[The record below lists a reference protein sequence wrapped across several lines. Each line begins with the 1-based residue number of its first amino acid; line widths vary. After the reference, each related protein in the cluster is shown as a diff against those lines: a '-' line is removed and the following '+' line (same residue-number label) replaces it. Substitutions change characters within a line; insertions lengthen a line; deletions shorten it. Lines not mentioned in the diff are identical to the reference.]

1 MTDSQMQQPGSWKDV
16 LGPTDRAALDG
27 YARPRH
33 RYLSGRAALLVVDV
47 TESFVGPDLPVLE
60 AQKTSRQACGESAWR
75 AVPQISLAI
84 ETFRR
89 AGRPVIFTVPDTNQ
103 RWLGAATRGDVG
115 GPVDGRVAH
124 TVTPT
129 EDEAVIV
136 KAKASAFFGTALV
149 SGLIKHGV
157 DTLVLTGG
165 TTSGCIRATAV
176 DATSFGFEVFVGE
189 DAVFD
194 RVELSHLVALSDID
208 SKYGRVHP
216 TSDVLEQLGLRN

>member
-1 MTDSQMQQPGSWKDV
+1 
-16 LGPTDRAALDG
+16 
-27 YARPRH
+27 
-33 RYLSGRAALLVVDV
+33 LLVIDV
-47 TESFVGPDLPVLE
+47 TESFVGPDLPVPK
-60 AQKTSRQACGESAWR
+60 AQETSRQACGEHAWR
-75 AVPQISLAI
+75 ALPQIEIAI
-84 ETFRR
+84 ERFRR

-103 RWLGAATRGDVG
+103 RWLGAATRGEVG

-165 TTSGCIRATAV
+165 TTSGCVRATAV
-176 DATSFGFEVFVGE
+176 DATSLGFEVFVGE

-194 RVELSHLVALSDID
+194 RVQLSHLVALSDID
-208 SKYGRVHP
+208 AKYGRVHP
-216 TSDVLEQLGLRN
+216 TSEVLERLGLSD

>member
-1 MTDSQMQQPGSWKDV
+1 MNDSQSQQSGSWKDV
-16 LGPTDRAALDG
+16 LSPTDRAALDR

-33 RYLSGRAALLVVDV
+33 PYQPGRAALLVIDV

-60 AQKTSRQACGESAWR
+60 AQEISRQACGEYAWR
-75 AVPQISLAI
+75 ALPQIETAI

-115 GPVDGRVAH
+115 GSVDGQVAR
-124 TVTPT
+124 TITPT

-149 SGLIKHGV
+149 SGLIKHNV
-157 DTLVLTGG
+157 DTIVLTGG
-165 TTSGCIRATAV
+165 TTSGCVRATAV

-194 RVELSHLVALSDID
+194 RVELSHLVALNDID
-208 SKYGRVHP
+208 SKYGRVLS
-216 TSDVLEQLGLRN
+216 TREIVERLGLGD